1 MEKNFISEEDKVVL
15 RKVSKY
21 LRSYNLSSGIITIE
35 GDFYNDLESAFER
48 TTNFSNNWSVE
59 IPDFFK
65 PYLEEIVTKSLRN
78 IDDLDIDGLN
88 YDNVEFEIDTV
99 DSTLEITRFWGYEEP
114 GDGSGYTWGDDT
126 EDTEMVEGLI
136 AEIRASDAT
145 INSDGIARLDYSGGG
160 DSGYLESSF
169 DGGGRVPKE
178 VEDWCYRVLED
189 NYGGWEINEGSQG
202 YFLFNVTNRT
212 IELEHTYNEE
222 VEKSDTIFSINFG
235 KPKE

>member
-1 MEKNFISEEDKVVL
+1 MEINFISEEDKVVL
-15 RKVSKY
+15 RKVVKY
-21 LRSYNLSSGIITIE
+21 LRSYNLRSGIITIE
-35 GDFYNDLESAFER
+35 NDFYNDPESALER
-48 TTNFSNNWSVE
+48 TTNFSNNWSIE

-99 DSTLEITRFWGYEEP
+99 DSTLEITRFWGYDEP
-114 GDGSGYTWGDDT
+114 GDGSGLTWGDDT
-126 EDTEMVEGLI
+126 EDTEMVERLI

-145 INSDGIARLDYSGGG
+145 IDSDGIVRLDYSGGG
-160 DSGYLESSF
+160 DSGYLENSF
-169 DGGGRVPKE
+169 EGGGRVPKD
-178 VEDWCYRVLED
+178 VEDWCYEVLEN
-189 NYGGWEINEGSQG
+189 NYDGWEVNEGSQG

-212 IELEHTYNEE
+212 IELEHTYNQQVEE
-222 VEKSDTIFSINFG
+222 SDTIFSINFG